1 VIKEIDYEVA
11 RILGLEGLVETI
23 RAMVLELVKRRLS
36 RAQEAK
42 REAVKGSEELLKLEK
57 PKKKR
62 GGKEG
67 TRGIQ
72 RRLDEFLGN
81 RR

>member
-1 VIKEIDYEVA
+1 
-11 RILGLEGLVETI
+11 
-23 RAMVLELVKRRLS
+23 M
-36 RAQEAK
+36 
-42 REAVKGSEELLKLEK
+42 KGSEELLKLEK

-72 RRLDEFLGN
+72 RRLDEFLGD

>member
-1 VIKEIDYEVA
+1 
-11 RILGLEGLVETI
+11 
-23 RAMVLELVKRRLS
+23 M
-36 RAQEAK
+36 
-42 REAVKGSEELLKLEK
+42 KGSEELLKLEK

-72 RRLDEFLGN
+72 RRLHEFFGG
-81 RR
+81 